1 MTSEIRWT
9 LGSSLRFRKSVKSFL
24 VYILVILTCVI
35 TFFPLYWMVL
45 TAMLYSGSIFR
56 YPPLLFPPRLSL
68 ESFVEIMQ
76 AYPLARWFGNTIF
89 VAAASTFSA
98 LLVSVFG
105 AYSLSR
111 YRFRGRLTAITA
123 ILITQ
128 MVPPPLFV
136 IPLYVL
142 FRDLVLLDTYTG
154 LIIGHTTFTLP
165 LCIWLLKGFFDSV
178 PFELEEAAMLDGC
191 SRIGALFRIIL
202 PLSLPGLAATTV
214 LAMVTS
220 WNEFALAVTLMNTKS
235 KWMLSVGLTSF
246 IGEYQIPWN
255 QVAAGAIVMVLPI
268 VIAFAYLQKYL
279 ISGLSA
285 GAIKG

>member
-1 MTSEIRWT
+1 MTSEVRWT
-9 LGSSLRFRKSVKSFL
+9 LRSSLRFQRSVKSFL
-24 VYILVILTCVI
+24 VYFLVILTCVI
-35 TFFPLYWMVL
+35 TFFPLYWMLV
-45 TAMLYSGSIFR
+45 TAMLYNGKIFT
-56 YPPLLFPPRLSL
+56 YPPIMFPPRLSL
-68 ESFVEIMQ
+68 QSFAEILQ

-89 VAAASTFSA
+89 VAAASTFFA
-98 LLVSVFG
+98 LLVSVLG

-111 YRFRGRLTAITA
+111 FRFKGRLPVITS

-142 FRDLVLLDTYTG
+142 FRDLLLLDTFTG

-191 SRIGALFRIIL
+191 SRLGALFRIIL
-202 PLSLPGLAATTV
+202 PLSLPGLAATTI

-220 WNEFALAVTLMNTKS
+220 WNEYALAITLMNTKT
-235 KWMLSVGLTSF
+235 KWMLSVGLSSF

-268 VIAFAYLQKYL
+268 VLAFAYLQKYL

>member
-1 MTSEIRWT
+1 MTSEIKWT
-9 LGSSLRFRKSVKSFL
+9 LGSSIRFRKSVKSFL

-45 TAMLYSGSIFR
+45 TAMLHSGSIFR

-68 ESFVEIMQ
+68 ESFVEIMR

-89 VAAASTFSA
+89 VAVISTFSA
-98 LLVSVFG
+98 LLISVFG

-111 YRFRGRLTAITA
+111 YRFKGRLTAITA

-142 FRDLVLLDTYTG
+142 FRDMVLLDTYTG

-165 LCIWLLKGFFDSV
+165 LCIWMLKGFFDSV
-178 PFELEEAAMLDGC
+178 STELEEAAMLDGC
-191 SRIGALFRIIL
+191 SRVGALFRIIL

-214 LAMVTS
+214 LAVVTS

-268 VIAFAYLQKYL
+268 VLAFAYLQKYL